1 MNTKTRYN
9 PDKHHRRTIRLCG
22 YDYAQER
29 LYFVTVCCR
38 NKACLFGKIVDGEMI
53 LNAVGRMV
61 EKCWLA
67 IPNRYRNVIL
77 HEYVVMPNHFHA
89 ILQIDTVGATLVVAP
104 DETVAPDDIGR
115 PQGSPYIIGGKPL
128 DKWSVH
134 LNPLRP
140 TNISVVWKNAIGCR
154 STENC
159 GNAIITNILSAMPN
173 RTATLRNTSLRTLP
187 VGRTIIFVYASI
199 PKRTNRNGKR

>member
-1 MNTKTRYN
+1 MTVNTKYS
-9 PDKHHRRTIRLCG
+9 PDKHYRRSIRLCG
-22 YDYAQER
+22 YDYSCNG
-29 LYFVTVCCR
+29 LYFVTVCCQDR
-38 NKACLFGKIVDGEMI
+38 VCLFGKIVDGEMI
-53 LNAVGRMV
+53 LNPAGRMV
-61 EKCWLA
+61 EKCWLS

-115 PQGSPYIIGGKPL
+115 PQGS
-128 DKWSVH
+128 VH

-140 TNISVVWKNAIGCR
+140 TNISVVWKNTIGCR

-159 GNAIITNILSAMPN
+159 GNAIITNISFAMPN
-173 RTATLRNTSLRTLP
+173 RTKTLRNTSL
-187 VGRTIIFVYASI
+187 
-199 PKRTNRNGKR
+199 